1 MAQHRTTR
9 RTATR
14 RTALRGLGALGV
26 VTTAGACTVLPG
38 LGEDED
44 PARSAEPEEGAGDED
59 AEEQADE
66 PTEEPG
72 STFDAWAREEDL
84 TLVELDLEAADEEFG
99 TMKGQLEREDRYG
112 TWWSPGFP
120 EDSPI
125 FTTEPRRIDPRVE
138 EALGGREA
146 VHGSATGV
154 LVQTIIEILDTP
166 LLCEADNSRSDEIAP
181 ALVEAFGLE
190 GVDVAAFDELFAQI
204 PVSGA
209 QDPEQGLPESYGFEP
224 LEYPADGP
232 RMSILEAATEVEH
245 LEVEGL
251 SGPLFLASVR
261 GALPVR
267 TEEGEMPLVRNVTYG
282 LAIDEEAGTVL
293 MAYRA
298 NSAPSIHIE
307 DPSSLPVVEGT
318 EVPGDWTEHTMRG
331 LTVSLPPEVGD
342 PDVTEV
348 GLMFQDGQRRAAVLR
363 TGLGT
368 PSPYPLSASRHVA
381 RAEVPGADLAV
392 AAIGIGLDTTYSVTV
407 TLHREGEQFTV
418 QLHDVDPEEAPVL
431 AHQVLAGL
439 DLAS

>member
-1 MAQHRTTR
+1 MAQHRT
-9 RTATR
+9 TR

-44 PARSAEPEEGAGDED
+44 PARSVAPGDGAGDED
-59 AEEQADE
+59 AEEPAEEQTDE

-84 TLVELDLEAADEEFG
+84 ELVELDLEAADEEFG

-112 TWWSPGFP
+112 TWWSPGFA
-120 EDSPI
+120 ENSPI
-125 FTTEPRRIDPRVE
+125 FTMEPRRIDPRAE
-138 EALGGREA
+138 EAFGGREA
-146 VHGSATGV
+146 VLGAATGV
-154 LVQTIIEILDTP
+154 LVQTIVEVLDTP
-166 LLCEADNSRSDEIAP
+166 LLLEPDNSRSDEVGP

-190 GVDVAAFDELFAQI
+190 GVDVATFDELFAQV
-204 PVSGA
+204 PVSGMP
-209 QDPEQGLPESYGFEP
+209 DPEEGLPESYGFEP
-224 LEYPADGP
+224 VDYPSDGP
-232 RMSILEAATEVEH
+232 RMSILEAATEVEQ

-261 GALPVR
+261 GALPVS
-267 TEEGEMPLVRNVTYG
+267 TEEGEKPLVRNVTYG
-282 LAIDEEAGTVL
+282 LALDEASGAVL
-293 MAYRA
+293 MVYRV
-298 NSAPSIHIE
+298 NSAPSVHIE
-307 DPSSLPVVEGT
+307 DPASLPVVEGS
-318 EVPGDWTEHTMRG
+318 EVPEDWTEYSVRG
-331 LTVSLPPEVGD
+331 LTVSLPSELRD
-342 PDVTEV
+342 AEVTEV
-348 GLMFQDGQRRAAVLR
+348 GLTFPGGERRGSVLR

-381 RAEVPGADLAV
+381 RAEVPGADLTV
-392 AAIGIGLDTTYSVTV
+392 LAIGVGLDSAYSVTI